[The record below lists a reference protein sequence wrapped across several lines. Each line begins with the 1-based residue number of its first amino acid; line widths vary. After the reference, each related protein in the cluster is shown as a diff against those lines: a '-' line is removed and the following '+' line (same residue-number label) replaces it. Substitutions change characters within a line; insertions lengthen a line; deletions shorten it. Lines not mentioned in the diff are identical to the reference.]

1 MAIKKGTNAN
11 DLITGTSGWDTL
23 YGLSGNDTLNG
34 GSGNDMLSGGD
45 GDDVLIGGLG
55 ADTLHGGAGNDTFKY
70 LTFNEAQD
78 DTIIDFSTN
87 DKIDFSAIAVTS
99 RHYIGNAQF
108 SGVAGE
114 IQYASPNPYTSPNS
128 FNGNWRPNTAYLNI
142 DVDGDAI
149 GDISI
154 SINKG
159 YNLIETALNS
169 GILIAAS
176 NQKLTGTASSDLLNG
191 GAGNDTLSG
200 LAGSDTLNGGAGD
213 DKLLGGDGNDVL
225 DGGLGVDTYTGGTG
239 NDTFKFSNADDIN
252 TNYYYSGGNGGAGFA
267 DNITDFTSGDQVY
280 CAFDGISYI
289 GDGQFTG
296 DPGQYRYE
304 APLNAQSFGLIQFDF
319 DGDGFADNQSIL
331 VKTSTSYM
339 LQESS
344 SGSKRLV
351 VASNASVTGT
361 IGDDV
366 LIGSKGNDSING
378 SNGNDTINGDMGR
391 DTLNGGAGNDNL
403 KGNSGNDSLNGGD
416 EADTLMGGVGAD
428 QLTGGAGNDVFKYN
442 ALNEMSDTV
451 SPNNNYW
458 YGQNNDHITD
468 FTVGDTIDLSALTD
482 LSYVGIG
489 NDYTGVGNEIK
500 YNPYGGGGQSQGAFE
515 VDTNGDMQTDYGISI
530 GSNLNIEETTKG
542 SRIFKIA
549 TDQTLT
555 GTAANNTLSG
565 GSGNDTINGLAG
577 NDLLSGNY
585 ADDSLNGGDGTDTLV
600 GGLGSDQLTGGA
612 GNDVFKF
619 NTIAEVSWGDRITDF
634 AAGDKIDLAGI
645 DANDQIDGNQAF
657 SFINSASFTGVAGQ
671 LIYSSWGSIQGDT
684 NGDSMQDFS
693 IAVTGVSSF
702 VQSDFLL

>member
-1 MAIKKGTNAN
+1 MA
-11 DLITGTSGWDTL
+11 
-23 YGLSGNDTLNG
+23 GNDTLNG
-34 GSGNDMLSGGD
+34 GS
-45 GDDVLIGGLG
+45 
-55 ADTLHGGAGNDTFKY
+55 
-70 LTFNEAQD
+70 
-78 DTIIDFSTN
+78 
-87 DKIDFSAIAVTS
+87 
-99 RHYIGNAQF
+99 
-108 SGVAGE
+108 
-114 IQYASPNPYTSPNS
+114 
-128 FNGNWRPNTAYLNI
+128 
-142 DVDGDAI
+142 
-149 GDISI
+149 
-154 SINKG
+154 
-159 YNLIETALNS
+159 
-169 GILIAAS
+169 
-176 NQKLTGTASSDLLNG
+176 
-191 GAGNDTLSG
+191 
-200 LAGSDTLNGGAGD
+200 GD

-403 KGNSGNDSLNGGD
+403 KGDSGNDSLNGGD
-416 EADTLMGGVGAD
+416 GADTLMGGVGTD

-451 SPNNNYW
+451 LPNYGYW
-458 YGQNNDHITD
+458 NGQSNDHITD
-468 FTVGDTIDLSALTD
+468 FAVGDTIILSALTD
-482 LSYVGIG
+482 LSYVGTG
-489 NDYTGVGNEIK
+489 NDYTGAGNEIK
-500 YNPYGGGGQSQGAFE
+500 YSQGGTLE

-530 GSNLNIEETTKG
+530 GSNLNIEETTLG

-565 GSGNDTINGLAG
+565 GNGNDTINGLAG

-585 ADDSLNGGDGTDTLV
+585 GNDSLNGGDGADTLV

-619 NTIAEVSWGDRITDF
+619 NTLAEVSWGDRITDF
-634 AAGDKIDLAGI
+634 TSGDKIDLAGI
-645 DANDQIDGNQAF
+645 DANNTIEGDQAF
-657 SFINSASFTGVAGQ
+657 SFIGSAAFTGVAGQ
-671 LIYSSWGSIQGDT
+671 LIYAWGSIQGDT